1 MKNKKVIFIAESN
14 SKIKLNLFR
23 YLSSLGYPVIT
34 ASSTPEIYSLSKN
47 NKNIGLLLLS
57 LNLPEDQNIN
67 LIKNLRSSNTELK
80 SILLNDPSETFTDL
94 SSQHF
99 SYILNKPIHIE
110 MLHQYIENINSLP
123 ENDPNI
129 SRYEGGITNF
139 ENILGCSHEITNVL
153 DLIKKVAASNSTI
166 LITGE
171 SGTGKELVA
180 RAIHL
185 HSLRT
190 NFPFIPINCG
200 AIPSELLESELFG
213 HTKGA
218 FTNALANRI
227 GRFELAKNGT
237 IFFDEIGDM
246 SLHLQ
251 VKLLRVLQ
259 EKNFEPIGSTKT
271 IESNVRVITATN
283 INLEEAVAKGKF
295 REDLFYRLN
304 VIPIHIPPLK
314 QRPGDIPILLKHFME
329 KFNQLSSKK
338 TTGITPD
345 ALHALSKYPWPG
357 NIRELENLIER
368 ITILKGGGLIDMQD
382 LPPKYH
388 LQSLQSPL
396 PPSSIEIPQ
405 MGVDFKSAV
414 DQYENTLIMKAL
426 EQTGW
431 NRNQAAILLKMNRT
445 TLVEKIKK
453 KGLRPPE
460 NLNPNLNPNLNSSS
474 NRTVEDS

>member
-1 MKNKKVIFIAESN
+1 MKNKKVIFIAEIN
-14 SKIKLNLFR
+14 SKLKLNLSR

-34 ASSTPEIYSLSKN
+34 ASSTSELYSLAKN
-47 NKNIGLLLLS
+47 NKSIGLLLLS
-57 LNLPEDQNIN
+57 LNLSEDQNIN
-67 LIKNLRSSNTELK
+67 LIKDLRSSNTDLK
-80 SILLNDPSETFTDL
+80 SILLKNPSETFTKL

-99 SYILNKPIHIE
+99 SYVLNKPLPIE
-110 MLHQYIENINSLP
+110 MLHQYIKNIKSLP
-123 ENDPNI
+123 ENDQNI
-129 SRYEGGITNF
+129 SQNREDITTF
-139 ENILGCSHEITNVL
+139 KNILGCSHEIIKVL
-153 DLIKKVAASNSTI
+153 DLIKKVATSNSTI

-218 FTNALANRI
+218 FTNALANRT

-259 EKNFEPIGSTKT
+259 EKCFEPIGSTKT

-283 INLEEAVAKGKF
+283 INLEEAIAKGKF

-314 QRPGDIPILLKHFME
+314 QRPGDIPILLKHFMK
-329 KFNQLSSKK
+329 KFNQLSSKQI
-338 TTGITPD
+338 TGITPE
-345 ALHALSKYPWPG
+345 ALHSLSKYSWPG

-368 ITILKGGGLIDMQD
+368 ITILKGEGLIDMQD

-388 LQSLQSPL
+388 LQSFQSP
-396 PPSSIEIPQ
+396 PSPSSIEISQ
-405 MGVDFKSAV
+405 MGIDFKSAV

-460 NLNPNLNPNLNSSS
+460 NLNSLFNK
-474 NRTVEDS
+474 TI